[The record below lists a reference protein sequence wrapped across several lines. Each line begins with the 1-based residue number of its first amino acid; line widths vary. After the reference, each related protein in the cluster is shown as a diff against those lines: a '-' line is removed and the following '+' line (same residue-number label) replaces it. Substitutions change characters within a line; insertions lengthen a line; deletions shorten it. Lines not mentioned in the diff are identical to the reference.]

1 MNQTTQER
9 KQREAQILEK
19 RRRTSIH
26 EAGHAVLARAHGLPV
41 REITVRP
48 DATGDCWIDI
58 PARDSVGDI
67 KREIMFDLAGKLA
80 VAIEADQ
87 TVRDDA
93 LRSILGSEASLDW
106 PGKTGV
112 EGYRRSLERLL
123 GDELTSYRW
132 FDDELP
138 AIALETTAILLER
151 WDEVV
156 SLATE
161 LLRKGSIYPEQRGSS
176 GAAPRLVERLKR
188 NKRKRKRL
196 TQDELSE
203 CRRFLVDE
211 TSSAADRSYVA
222 ATLKAWRTE
231 GSTA

>member
-1 MNQTTQER
+1 M
-9 KQREAQILEK
+9 
-19 RRRTSIH
+19 
-26 EAGHAVLARAHGLPV
+26 
-41 REITVRP
+41 
-48 DATGDCWIDI
+48 
-58 PARDSVGDI
+58 
-67 KREIMFDLAGKLA
+67 
-80 VAIEADQ
+80 
-87 TVRDDA
+87 
-93 LRSILGSEASLDW
+93 
-106 PGKTGV
+106 
-112 EGYRRSLERLL
+112 
-123 GDELTSYRW
+123 
-132 FDDELP
+132 
-138 AIALETTAILLER
+138 
-151 WDEVV
+151 V